1 MKDKPRLLSVFDLF
15 VTLAAF
21 VQQGSLSRFQQQY
34 QEYSK
39 SFKRTYIKTYGEE
52 EYPSFPDNVEVIP
65 FHKFP
70 MGRYFYFLFSG
81 FRNYRPVDYV
91 EMLDPRAIMP
101 ALIYKVRGAKLFLDY
116 RWNTALTSWQE
127 KSFKGYLGAI
137 LSHMLHTLAFKAADT
152 IGVSTKRLGDEVRKY
167 TREDKIYLLPNFV
180 DTNLFKPLGTKKVD
194 NLLVCVSRLS
204 KEKNLMMLLEVMKGL
219 PQYHLRIIGGGV
231 SQEKLIAF
239 KEREGIANVSFL
251 GMIPNEELPQY
262 LNQAQAFILVSFLEG
277 HPKALIEA
285 MACGLPCIGTNVAG
299 INDVITDGQNGY
311 LCEVDSQ
318 SIRNCIME
326 VFQDREKM
334 KEIGERA
341 RKFAIENYS
350 FDKII
355 RRRIKLITG
364 DTKDITPL
372 FSSD

>member
-1 MKDKPRLLSVFDLF
+1 MV
-15 VTLAAF
+15 
-21 VQQGSLSRFQQQY
+21 
-34 QEYSK
+34 
-39 SFKRTYIKTYGEE
+39 
-52 EYPSFPDNVEVIP
+52 
-65 FHKFP
+65 
-70 MGRYFYFLFSG
+70 
-81 FRNYRPVDYV
+81 
-91 EMLDPRAIMP
+91 
-101 ALIYKVRGAKLFLDY
+101 
-116 RWNTALTSWQE
+116 
-127 KSFKGYLGAI
+127 
-137 LSHMLHTLAFKAADT
+137 
-152 IGVSTKRLGDEVRKY
+152 
-167 TREDKIYLLPNFV
+167 
-180 DTNLFKPLGTKKVD
+180 
-194 NLLVCVSRLS
+194 
-204 KEKNLMMLLEVMKGL
+204 LLEVMKGL

-251 GMIPNEELPQY
+251 GMIPNEELPRY
-262 LNQAQAFILVSFLEG
+262 LNQAQAFILASFLEG

-285 MACGLPCIGTNVAG
+285 MACGLPCIGTNVIG
-299 INDVITDGQNGY
+299 INDVIIDGENGC

-318 SIRNCIME
+318 SIRNCIMK

-364 DTKDITPL
+364 DTKNLPPL